1 MDSEKD
7 LGVTFQSD
15 LKFDSHICNC
25 VNKANRIL
33 GVIKRTF
40 SFLDAESFIPLYKTL
55 VRPHLEYATTI
66 WLPYLQK
73 HIFAIENVQRRAT
86 KLVPE
91 LRKLPYSERMLTLGI
106 PTLRYRRERSDM
118 IQVFKIVSDIDKL
131 DTAKFFI
138 IKDHTSSRTRGHKH
152 KIDKKQS
159 NTTQRQ
165 AVFSQRVPNKWNK
178 LSDKCVN
185 SGSIEQFKSNLNTDW
200 KNHPL
205 KFSI

>member
-66 WLPYLQK
+66 WSPYLQK

-131 DTAKFFI
+131 DNIRLTKNKVI
-138 IKDHTSSRTRGHKH
+138 QPNVKL
-152 KIDKKQS
+152 
-159 NTTQRQ
+159 
-165 AVFSQRVPNKWNK
+165 FSHNVPNKWNK